1 MQVIASSVGK
11 HYNEKHCIVQK
22 TYTISF
28 LLLKSVKASPIVSC
42 LKCCWLGSSDT
53 FNAKSDSIWAKLF
66 AWLCMFQICYQLAN
80 RQQFPITSTLM
91 DHGNDVRMF
100 KTQVVLMQS
109 FEHFDVIY
117 MIDKSRD
124 HGILSS
130 IFIFYFSIDSFWRPF
145 LLKFLGRWCWARE
158 KEENK
163 SRRHEV
169 ISIVCTVI
177 DHSFDQVALEKSNF
191 FW

>member
-1 MQVIASSVGK
+1 
-11 HYNEKHCIVQK
+11 
-22 TYTISF
+22 
-28 LLLKSVKASPIVSC
+28 
-42 LKCCWLGSSDT
+42 
-53 FNAKSDSIWAKLF
+53 
-66 AWLCMFQICYQLAN
+66 
-80 RQQFPITSTLM
+80 
-91 DHGNDVRMF
+91 MF

-109 FEHFDVIY
+109 FEHFDVIS

-130 IFIFYFSIDSFWRPF
+130 IFVFYGNIDSFWRPF

-163 SRRHEV
+163 SRRHQV

-177 DHSFDQVALEKSNF
+177 DHSFDQAALEKSIFVLTVYRPDAFGTWKLRHDNTETSF
-191 FW
+191 DYLYVLFLT

>member
-1 MQVIASSVGK
+1 
-11 HYNEKHCIVQK
+11 
-22 TYTISF
+22 
-28 LLLKSVKASPIVSC
+28 
-42 LKCCWLGSSDT
+42 
-53 FNAKSDSIWAKLF
+53 
-66 AWLCMFQICYQLAN
+66 
-80 RQQFPITSTLM
+80 
-91 DHGNDVRMF
+91 MF

-109 FEHFDVIY
+109 FEHFDVIS

-130 IFIFYFSIDSFWRPF
+130 IFVFYGNIDSFWRPF

-163 SRRHEV
+163 WRCHQV

-177 DHSFDQVALEKSNF
+177 DHSFDQAALKKSIF
-191 FW
+191 FWQFIDQKLLELETSVTITPKRRSIICTFSFWLKFVFATDYWIRNQNEAHVRNNLIITLRV